1 MFAMNSIRDVNDMV
15 NHFFNGFDTEMIL
28 NGYNSDL
35 Q

>member
-15 NHFFNGFDTEMIL
+15 NFFNGFDTEMIL